1 MIFLVW
7 VAHLVLCSVLYRRDA
22 AVLSANLPLVRLEPI
37 LRNLATEKN
46 PGRVLFG
53 HNVTSFVDDGESV
66 LVTVQDPSGT
76 ESKYRSQYLVG
87 ADGGRSIGP
96 KIGVEMEGP
105 TGITDLVSV
114 HFGADLSEYWDDRFF
129 ACHFVNGSC
138 GTIFES
144 GAIVPMGPTW
154 GKYNEE
160 WVFHFGFGFDD
171 EARFKEERL
180 VPRIREI
187 LKIPGLEVKVHKISH
202 WTIERVLANKYREG
216 RIFIAGDAAHRRPPT
231 TGLGLNTAIE
241 DSLNL
246 AWKFA
251 LVLKGIAS
259 SDILETYETERR
271 PIGRRNCDWGLFTF
285 ENSAVINAAVGLIPG
300 KKEANKLRFEA
311 LFEESDMGRSLRAQV
326 RRMIDTQRIEFS
338 AHDIELGFKYRD
350 GFLVPDGTEEE
361 ESDPFGQVYVPT
373 TRPGNRLPHA
383 WIEKNDQILSTH
395 DLVGNAVAFLLITDE
410 EGGEWIS
417 ATKRIAK
424 EHDIE
429 IVTAQ
434 IGPTPYLRD
443 FEDYWEKVKGIKR
456 GGAVLARPD
465 NIVAWRSLRPS
476 RSGGQEL
483 VDTFRTLLGGSQSGA
498 GGLHGNELKV
508 NGESHTNG
516 DVDGTSN

>member
-1 MIFLVW
+1 
-7 VAHLVLCSVLYRRDA
+7 
-22 AVLSANLPLVRLEPI
+22 

-53 HNVTSFVDDGESV
+53 HNVTSFVDDGETV
-66 LVTVQDPSGT
+66 LVTVQDPNGK
-76 ESKYRSQYLVG
+76 ESKYRTQYLVG
-87 ADGGRSIGP
+87 SDGGRSIGP
-96 KIGVEMEGP
+96 KIGVKMEGP

-160 WVFHFGFGFDD
+160 WVFHFGFGLDD

-187 LKIPGLEVKVHKISH
+187 LKIPDLEIKVHKISH

-246 AWKFA
+246 AWKLA
-251 LVLKGIAS
+251 LVLKGTAGA
-259 SDILETYETERR
+259 DILETYEAERR

-311 LFEESDMGRSLRAQV
+311 LFEESDTGRSLRAQV
-326 RRMIDTQRIEFS
+326 QRMIDSQRIEFS
-338 AHDIELGFKYRD
+338 AHDVELGFKYHS
-350 GFLVPDGTEEE
+350 GFLVPDGTEEQ

-383 WIEKNDQILSTH
+383 WIEREDQIISTH

-410 EGGEWIS
+410 EGGDWIS
-417 ATKRIAK
+417 ATKKIAS
-424 EHDIE
+424 EHKVKV
-429 IVTAQ
+429 VTAQ
-434 IGPTPYLRD
+434 IGAAPYLRD
-443 FEDYWEKVKGIKR
+443 YEDYWEKVKGVKR

-476 RSGGQEL
+476 RRSGQEL
-483 VDTFRTLLGGSQSGA
+483 VEAFKILLGGSKGDVHE
-498 GGLHGNELKV
+498 HGVPSRKV
-508 NGESHTNG
+508 NGHGSAKEEVNG
-516 DVDGTSN
+516 ISI

>member
-1 MIFLVW
+1 MGVQERRPIGRSLHPIYYSCECSFL
-7 VAHLVLCSVLYRRDA
+7 HRRDA
-22 AVLSANLPLVRLEPI
+22 AVLSANLPLLRLEPI
-37 LRNLATEKN
+37 LRDLATKKN
-46 PGRVLFG
+46 FGRVLFG
-53 HNVTSFVDDGESV
+53 YNVTSFVDDGGSV
-66 LVTVQDPSGT
+66 LVTVQDPTGK

-96 KIGVEMEGP
+96 KIGVQMEGP

-160 WVFHFGFGFDD
+160 WVFHFGFPLDD
-171 EARFKEERL
+171 EARFNEERL

-187 LKIPGLEVKVHKISH
+187 LKIPHLEVKVHKISH
-202 WTIERVLANKYREG
+202 WTIERVLASKYREG

-246 AWKFA
+246 AWKLA
-251 LVLKGIAS
+251 LVLKGAAS
-259 SDILETYETERR
+259 VEILDTYETERR

-300 KKEANKLRFEA
+300 KTEANKLRFEA
-311 LFEESDMGRSLRAQV
+311 LFEDSDKGHTIRAQV
-326 RRMIDTQRIEFS
+326 RRMIDSQRIEFS
-338 AHDIELGFKYRD
+338 AHDVELGFKYRT
-350 GFLVPDGTEEE
+350 GFLVSDSTEEV

-373 TRPGNRLPHA
+373 SRPGNRLPHA
-383 WIEKNDQILSTH
+383 WIEKNDQLLSTH
-395 DLVGNAVAFLLITDE
+395 DLVGNAAAFLLITDE
-410 EGGEWIS
+410 DGGEWIS
-417 ATKRIAK
+417 ATKGIAEAHNIK
-424 EHDIE
+424 

-434 IGPTPYLRD
+434 IGVAPYLRD
-443 FEDYWEKVKGIKR
+443 YEDYWEKVKGIKR

-465 NIVAWRSLRPS
+465 NVVAWRSLRSSS
-476 RSGGQEL
+476 RGGQEL
-483 VDTFRTLLGGSQSGA
+483 VDAFKVLLGDSDS
-498 GGLHGNELKV
+498 KV
-508 NGESHTNG
+508 NGVSE
-516 DVDGTSN
+516 VPKKA